1 MHFNII
7 SVFIFVQTEAN
18 FSFTGSVHY
27 WPITVGLR
35 SRWPITALDL
45 LPSLKF
51 LLNIEKIPRIFQ
63 MSNSIRPMTSS
74 QMISHYFDR
83 QKWKIMGIKK
93 SKIMLIMMSTVWL
106 ELDPKNCPMAIR
118 TGSQRLVAG
127 SERNGLRTATWQ
139 AVRPNFGMQSR
150 ETKKRISMISL
161 RCLIITMTSGTS
173 NLRRVSSFET
183 DASRSSLAPLVV
195 LERRKLENAFY

>member
-1 MHFNII
+1 MHFNKI
-7 SVFIFVQTEAN
+7 SVFFFVQTEAN

-93 SKIMLIMMSTVWL
+93 SKIMLIMMFTVWL
-106 ELDPKNCPMAIR
+106 ELDPKNCPTAIR
-118 TGSQRLVAG
+118 TGSQQLVTDWSPEYTGRLLEG
-127 SERNGLRTATWQ
+127 
-139 AVRPNFGMQSR
+139 QSR
-150 ETKKRISMISL
+150 TVYPKLWNKNRISMISL

-173 NLRRVSSFET
+173 NLRRVSTFKT
-183 DASRSSLAPLVV
+183 LVWTSCS
-195 LERRKLENAFY
+195 A